1 MSDLKSILRSVG
13 FQFDKRLGQNFI
25 TDANLLKAIVNGS
38 GIGSSDTVVEIGTGA
53 GTLTREIAKAAKKV
67 ISYEIDEALKPVLG
81 FTLEGLDN
89 VELRFYDILKRDLA
103 EEEKSLGDEY
113 FLIANLPYYITTPL
127 ILTFLEN
134 SKKLKSMTVMVQKE
148 VADRLCAKPGSKD
161 YGSLTVAVDYR
172 GGAKITR
179 HVSRKM
185 FYPVPNVD
193 SAVVRIDVERNKYP
207 VTDEAFFIKLYRSAF
222 AMRRKTL
229 LNNLL
234 ASFDI
239 TKEQALT
246 ALSQSGF
253 SENLRGETLSAADF
267 VKLSNNLLK
276 ILK

>member
-38 GIGSSDTVVEIGTGA
+38 GIGSLDTVVEIGTGA

-179 HVSRKM
+179 NVSRKM

-267 VKLSNNLLK
+267 VKLSDNLLN